1 MLISTPRQYNLVITE
16 HDNWVG
22 GDGVPK
28 KKAMLINGQ
37 FPGTQPRWTSGLGEG

>member
-1 MLISTPRQYNLVITE
+1 MVPGITCADIGVWQYNLVITE

-22 GDGVPK
+22 GDGVAK

-37 FPGTQPRWTSGLGEG
+37 FPGTEP